1 MMHDAKADTT
11 DNQLNADM
19 EDGFLDSTY
28 DYPNIHTHKQL
39 GITDNT
45 IFTGSSFYDNEASQT
60 VNTSVIG
67 ELDQLDGIN
76 YGVDYYSQNRGTITL
91 KADFY
96 DDAGIFLDN
105 DGGTYQITSGSWQS
119 LTNTYN
125 EAEYLNDIFTITIT
139 IGGESEYAYGTDD
152 IQLRDAYVTYDYS
165 EIPLVEIL
173 EDTTLDELIM
183 DLIEGGAEVEFI
195 EEVVSEAE
203 VLVDDAVEEDEQE
216 VEETESSDTEEDEQ
230 EVEET
235 DDETEGDEQEDEQ
248 EVEETDDETE
258 GDEQDTDNES
268 NESTEENSND
278 TESVTMDTG
287 NTQQNSLLS
296 NTLSSGEEVLNLLD
310 MVQNTNNLIHN
321 TMVLTDT
328 IDFRSYTGLA
338 LRDTVELEDNNNWY
352 EEQAFYDGNIMPD
365 SQILSNYK
373 YMNMQDN
380 KEWY

>member
-1 MMHDAKADTT
+1 MKRLFLSLTLITGISLADTT
-11 DNQLNADM
+11 DNQLNVDM
-19 EDGFLDSTY
+19 EDGFLNGTY

-183 DLIEGGAEVEFI
+183 DLIEAGAAVEFI
-195 EEVVSEAE
+195 EEFTAELEDIQEDFAEAS
-203 VLVDDAVEEDEQE
+203 AEEDIELEEDFEELAEILDEKETTENDNEQSDTTE
-216 VEETESSDTEEDEQ
+216 PTESSD
-230 EVEET
+230 
-235 DDETEGDEQEDEQ
+235 
-248 EVEETDDETE
+248 
-258 GDEQDTDNES
+258 S
-268 NESTEENSND
+268 SSSND
-278 TESVTMDTG
+278 GSSINVDTSSSVSTSDALEILELVNSVTNNAQSSIFT
-287 NTQQNSLLS
+287 
-296 NTLSSGEEVLNLLD
+296 NTL
-310 MVQNTNNLIHN
+310 
-321 TMVLTDT
+321 
-328 IDFRSYTGLA
+328 DFSSYTSISLSES
-338 LRDTVELEDNNNWY
+338 VELEDNADWY
-352 EEQAFYDGNIMPD
+352 QNQAFYESIGMTDSGIFVGYNKIKLKDG
-365 SQILSNYK
+365 
-373 YMNMQDN
+373 
-380 KEWY
+380 EWYGNDTEFY